1 MTRKMSELGLDYEK
15 KARQK
20 TQKHLQKTVRRELLP
35 NGSYAPVAGIF
46 DIGWEGWKDLP
57 SADFVKS
64 LRELDNDITK
74 ENEMWIMGL
83 APMIERGELDMQQ
96 LREWA
101 LNYYYHVD
109 TFAIEI
115 AEHVFHNL
123 NDREVRDVILRH
135 VAEEVGHGEL
145 MGDFLERGFG
155 MDRIRDVQGSKPKD
169 RDMRS
174 ILTLQTP
181 ELAALLKM
189 SPPLAYATIPF
200 FERHL
205 PKQNNMLAR
214 GLRKHYGFASNVLG
228 WFDLHSYVDIY
239 HERFGLYVIGKYAR
253 SNREQELL
261 QAAVE
266 ANRRALIASS
276 QEAYKSVGVR

>member
-1 MTRKMSELGLDYEK
+1 MQELGLEYEK
-15 KARQK
+15 NARK
-20 TQKHLQKTVRRELLP
+20 STQKELSKKVRRELLP

-57 SADFVKS
+57 AADFVKS

-74 ENEMWIMGL
+74 ENEFWIMGL
-83 APMIERGELDMQQ
+83 APMIERGELDMAQ
-96 LREWA
+96 LKEWA
-101 LNYYYHVD
+101 LNYFYHVD

-115 AEHVFHNL
+115 IEYVFHNL
-123 NDREVRDVILRH
+123 NDREIRDVILRH
-135 VAEEVGHGEL
+135 SAEEIGHGEL
-145 MGDFLERGFG
+145 MADFLERGFG
-155 MDRIRDVQGSKPKD
+155 LDRDREVYGSKPKN
-169 RDMRS
+169 RKMNS

-181 ELAALLKM
+181 ELRKLLKI

-205 PKQNNMLAR
+205 PKQNNILAR
-214 GLRKHYGFASNVLG
+214 GLRKKYGFPSNVLG

-239 HERFGLYVIGKYAR
+239 HERFGLYVIGKYAKAR
-253 SNREQELL
+253 KSQELV

-266 ANRRALIASS
+266 ANRRIFVSNS
-276 QEAYKSVGVR
+276 QEAYKAVKVRRN